1 MAEGLRVMS
10 ADPMHAGKTIV
21 IQDHSRIMGHNGQ
34 PKTYAI
40 PLDNEASAIVSETV
54 WGRLQAIMAVS
65 PDMPTLILVGSVAEP
80 PAMHAGNA
88 RERPT
93 LLWTP
98 TGEQVGIAP
107 IAVPASS

>member
-10 ADPMHAGKTIV
+10 ADPAHAGKTIV
-21 IQDHSRIMGHNGQ
+21 IQDHTRIMGHNGQ

-54 WGRLQAIMAVS
+54 WGELRRIMALS
-65 PDMPTLILVGSVAEP
+65 EAMPELILVGTVANP
-80 PAMHAGNA
+80 PTMRAADA
-88 RERPT
+88 KERPA

-98 TGEQVGIAP
+98 TGEQVGVAP
-107 IAVPASS
+107 LAVPASF